1 MSRAL
6 VIGGTR
12 FIGRHLVTELLDA
25 GYEVT
30 LLNRGTHDNPFADHP
45 DVGHVRGDRTS
56 GATLDEANERVE
68 PSVVV
73 DCVAYYPGE
82 VRMATR
88 AFSDV
93 DAYVYISSGS
103 AYGLDRIPK
112 REGETALE
120 PCSDEQ
126 AVDDSH
132 ATYGPRKAEGDRAVF
147 EAAGA
152 GVRAMSVRPTIV
164 YGRYDYTGRFNY
176 WVDHV
181 RERDRNRNR
190 NRVLVPG
197 DGTNVHHLVAVENVA
212 RAIRT
217 VAEEGTAGEA
227 YNVGDHEVLTLG
239 GVIETI
245 ADALDADVELVTA
258 SERELQ
264 AASGG
269 DLSPTEFPLYNP
281 TPHILSTGK
290 LKTLGWEP
298 LSPAAAIEQAVE
310 WTGDPERRPGPD
322 PATVE
327 RVLERLGE

>member
-12 FIGRHLVTELLDA
+12 FIGRHLVTELLDG

-30 LLNRGTHDNPFADHP
+30 LLNRGNHDNPFADHP
-45 DVGHVRGDRTS
+45 GVEQFRGDRTS
-56 GATLDEANERVE
+56 GATLDEASETVE
-68 PSVVV
+68 PSLVV

-88 AFSDV
+88 AFSNV

-103 AYGLDRIPK
+103 AYGPDHIPK

-147 EAAGA
+147 EAAEA

-164 YGRYDYTGRFNY
+164 YGQHDYTGRFNY
-176 WVDHV
+176 WVDRV
-181 RERDRNRNR
+181 RERE
-190 NRVLVPG
+190 RVLVPG
-197 DGTNVHHLVAVENVA
+197 DGTNIHHLVAVENVA

-239 GVIETI
+239 GVVDSI
-245 ADALDADVELVTA
+245 ADALDTDIDLVTA
-258 SERELQ
+258 GERELRRGSDG
-264 AASGG
+264 A
-269 DLSPTEFPLYNP
+269 LSPTDFPLYNP
-281 TPHILSTGK
+281 TPHILSTEK
-290 LKTLGWEP
+290 LRALGWEP
-298 LSPAAAIEQAVE
+298 LSPDAAIERAVAWE
-310 WTGDPERRPGPD
+310 EGPERRPGPD
-322 PATVE
+322 PAVTR
-327 RVLERLGE
+327 RVLDSVE

>member
-30 LLNRGTHDNPFADHP
+30 LLNRGNHDNPFAGHP
-45 DVGHVRGDRTS
+45 DVGQFRGDRTS
-56 GATLDEANERVE
+56 GATLDEANETVE
-68 PSVVV
+68 PSLVV

-103 AYGLDRIPK
+103 AYGPDHIPK

-120 PCSDEQ
+120 PCSDDQ

-147 EAAGA
+147 EAAEA

-176 WVDHV
+176 WIDRV
-181 RERDRNRNR
+181 RERE
-190 NRVLVPG
+190 RVLVPG
-197 DGTNVHHLVAVENVA
+197 DGTNIHHLVAVENVA

-239 GVIETI
+239 GVVDAI
-245 ADALDADVELVTA
+245 ADALDANIDLVTA
-258 SERELQ
+258 SERELRRG
-264 AASGG
+264 SDG

-281 TPHILSTGK
+281 TPHILSTEK
-290 LKTLGWEP
+290 LKTLGWDP
-298 LSPAAAIEQAVE
+298 LSPAAAIERAVAWE
-310 WTGDPERRPGPD
+310 EGPERRPGPD
-322 PATVE
+322 PAVT
-327 RVLERLGE
+327 RQVLDSIE

>member
-12 FIGRHLVTELLDA
+12 FIGRHLVTELLDG

-30 LLNRGTHDNPFADHP
+30 LLNRGTHPNPFADHP

-56 GATLDEANERVE
+56 GATLDEAAETVE

-88 AFSDV
+88 AFSEV

-103 AYGLDRIPK
+103 AYGPDHIPK
-112 REGETALE
+112 RENETALE

-126 AVDDSH
+126 AVDDSA

-147 EAAGA
+147 EAAEA

-164 YGRYDYTGRFNY
+164 YGQHDYTGRFQY
-176 WVDHV
+176 WVDQV
-181 RERDRNRNR
+181 RRRD
-190 NRVLVPG
+190 RVLVPG
-197 DGTNVHHLVAVENVA
+197 DGTNIHHLVAVENVA

-217 VAEEGTAGEA
+217 VAEEGVAGEA

-239 GVIETI
+239 GVVETI
-245 ADALDADVELVTA
+245 ADALGRTVELVTA
-258 SERELQ
+258 GGRELDE
-264 AASGG
+264 ASGG
-269 DLSPTEFPLYNP
+269 GLSPTDFPLYNP
-281 TPHILSTGK
+281 TPHILSTEK
-290 LKTLGWEP
+290 LAALGWEP
-298 LSPAAAIEQAVE
+298 LSPAEAVDRAVE
-310 WTGDPERRPGPD
+310 WTGDPERDPGP
-322 PATVE
+322 ATAE
-327 RVLERLGE
+327 TDRVLERLDT

>member
-1 MSRAL
+1 MARAL
-6 VIGGTR
+6 IIGGTR

-25 GYEVT
+25 GYQVT
-30 LLNRGTHDNPFADHP
+30 LLNRGNHDNPFADHP
-45 DVGHVRGDRTS
+45 DVEQFRGDRTS
-56 GATLDEANERVE
+56 GATLDEANEAVD

-88 AFSDV
+88 AFSDA

-103 AYGLDRIPK
+103 AYGPDHIPK

-147 EAAGA
+147 EAAEE
-152 GVRAMSVRPTIV
+152 GVRAMSVRPTVV
-164 YGRYDYTGRFNY
+164 YGQYDYTGRFNY
-176 WVDHV
+176 WVDRV
-181 RERDRNRNR
+181 RGRE
-190 NRVLVPG
+190 RVLVPG
-197 DGTNVHHLVAVENVA
+197 DGTNIHHLVAVENVA
-212 RAIRT
+212 RAIRV

-239 GVIETI
+239 GVVETI
-245 ADALDADVELVTA
+245 ADALGREVELVTA
-258 SERELQ
+258 SERELHR
-264 AASGG
+264 ASGG

-281 TPHILSTGK
+281 TPHILSTEK
-290 LKTLGWEP
+290 LKALGWEP
-298 LSPAAAIEQAVE
+298 LSPEAAIEQAVAWE
-310 WTGDPERRPGPD
+310 EGPERRPGPD
-322 PATVE
+322 PAVTRQALDSIE
-327 RVLERLGE
+327 